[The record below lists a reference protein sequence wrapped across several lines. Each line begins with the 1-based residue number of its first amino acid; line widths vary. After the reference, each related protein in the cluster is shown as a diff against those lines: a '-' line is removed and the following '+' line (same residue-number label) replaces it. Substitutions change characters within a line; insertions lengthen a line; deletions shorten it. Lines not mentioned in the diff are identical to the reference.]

1 MTPSNF
7 IPRIYSLMAG
17 GDIKFNLRNLDFPYC
32 ATEALCRIEVLCG
45 KSGKQ
50 MDLQLDLISEFVFGE
65 IERRKKRNMTLAIQE
80 LQLIEVLSD
89 FFQSPGGMPAVRNA
103 IFLSLFPADSPRYK
117 ILGNLVSLS
126 IATQNKAILNATG
139 IWMQQL
145 GSTSPQSVGLARH
158 VLNDYFVL
166 TPKSIDKLMQL
177 PVLASHF
184 TANLLTAIGEV
195 YEDKDPPTELLRLI
209 GEWIDENP
217 GLLLTP
223 LMDNPALPTGGI
235 PMTPITP
242 IAGLFRWCI
251 LSPLRVNTIENAENS
266 EEQKK
271 LYSKIQQLLMDSV
284 LRLKNSRNNKHAIS
298 AQHFAATTRTLTTS
312 LQSQVNVS
320 STLHDLAMARLAQA
334 VSAAMSANCIY
345 GNKQELLA
353 LLQPLSYQHFLI
365 EWTLQT
371 YASKAT

>member
-1 MTPSNF
+1 
-7 IPRIYSLMAG
+7 MAG
-17 GDIKFNLRNLDFPYC
+17 NDIKQTLRKLDFPYC
-32 ATEALCRIEVLCG
+32 AREALCRIEILCG
-45 KSGKQ
+45 RPGKQ
-50 MDLQLDLISEFVFGE
+50 VDLQLDLISDFVFGE
-65 IERRKKRNMTLAIQE
+65 IERRKKRNMTIAMQE

-89 FFQSPGGMPAVRNA
+89 FFQSPGGSPAVRNA
-103 IFLSLFPADSPRYK
+103 VFLSLFPADSPRNK
-117 ILGNLVSLS
+117 VLGNLVSLA
-126 IATQNKAILNATG
+126 ITIQNKAVLNATG

-145 GSTSPQSVGLARH
+145 GSTSQQSVGLAKN

-166 TPKSIDKLMQL
+166 TPKSIDKLKQL
-177 PVLASHF
+177 PVLAPHF

-195 YEDKDPPTELLRLI
+195 YEDKDPPTKLLQLV

-217 GLLLTP
+217 SLLLTP

-251 LSPLRVNTIENAENS
+251 LCPLRLTAVESSEQ
-266 EEQKK
+266 EEQRK

-284 LRLKNSRNNKHAIS
+284 LRLKNSGNNKHAIS
-298 AQHFAATTRTLTTS
+298 AQHFAATARALTAS
-312 LQSQVNVS
+312 LQTPTNIS
-320 STLHDLAMARLAQA
+320 SNTRDLAMERLAQA
-334 VSAAMSANCIY
+334 VSAAMSTNCIY

-353 LLQPLSYQHFLI
+353 LLQPLSYEHFLI

-371 YASKAT
+371 YTSKAA

>member
-1 MTPSNF
+1 MSGSDVKQ
-7 IPRIYSLMAG
+7 I
-17 GDIKFNLRNLDFPYC
+17 LRKLDFPYC
-32 ATEALCRIEVLCG
+32 ARDALCRIGTSGTEVLCCRP
-45 KSGKQ
+45 GKQ
-50 MDLQLDLISEFVFGE
+50 VDLQMDLISEFVFGE
-65 IERRKKRNMTLAIQE
+65 VEKRKKRNMTTAIHE
-80 LQLIEVLSD
+80 LQLIDCMSD
-89 FFQSPGGMPAVRNA
+89 FFQSPGGTPAVRNA
-103 IFLSLFPADSPRYK
+103 LFLSLFPADSPRYK
-117 ILGNLVSLS
+117 ILGNLVSFA
-126 IATQNKAILNATG
+126 IATQNKAVLNAAG

-166 TPKSIDKLMQL
+166 TPRSIDKLKQL
-177 PVLASHF
+177 PVLAPHF

-195 YEDKDPPTELLRLI
+195 YEDKDPPTELLRSV

-217 GLLLTP
+217 SLLLTP

-251 LSPLRVNTIENAENS
+251 LSPLRNDTTESTES
-266 EEQKK
+266 REESRKF
-271 LYSKIQQLLMDSV
+271 YSKVQQLLMDSV
-284 LRLKNSRNNKHAIS
+284 LRLNNSDSNKHAIS
-298 AQHFAATTRTLTTS
+298 AQHLASTTRLLTAN
-312 LQSQVNVS
+312 LQNRPNVEKVS
-320 STLHDLAMARLAQA
+320 RDLAMERLAQA

-371 YASKAT
+371 YATKAA

>member
-1 MTPSNF
+1 
-7 IPRIYSLMAG
+7 MAG
-17 GDIKFNLRNLDFPYC
+17 NDIKQNLRKLDFPYC
-32 ATEALCRIEVLCG
+32 AREALCMIEVLWRPG
-45 KSGKQ
+45 NQIG
-50 MDLQLDLISEFVFGE
+50 LQLDLISEFVFGE
-65 IERRKKRNMTLAIQE
+65 IERRKKRNMTIAIQE

-89 FFQSPGGMPAVRNA
+89 FFQSPGGSAAVRNA
-103 IFLSLFPADSPRYK
+103 VFLSLFPADSPRNK
-117 ILGNLVSLS
+117 LLGNLVSFA
-126 IATQNKAILNATG
+126 IATQNKAVLNATG

-166 TPKSIDKLMQL
+166 TPKSIDKLKQL
-177 PVLASHF
+177 PILAPHF

-195 YEDKDPPTELLRLI
+195 YEDKDPPTELLRLV

-217 GLLLTP
+217 SLLLTP

-251 LSPLRVNTIENAENS
+251 LCPLRLKNTENCQ
-266 EEQKK
+266 EQKK

-284 LRLKNSRNNKHAIS
+284 LRLKNSGNNKHAIS
-298 AQHFAATTRTLTTS
+298 AQHFAATTRALSSNLGSHSTAS
-312 LQSQVNVS
+312 LPAR
-320 STLHDLAMARLAQA
+320 DLAMERLAQA
-334 VSAAMSANCIY
+334 ISAAMSANCIY

-353 LLQPLSYQHFLI
+353 LLQPLAYQHFLI

-371 YASKAT
+371 YGNKAS

>member
-1 MTPSNF
+1 
-7 IPRIYSLMAG
+7 MAG
-17 GDIKFNLRNLDFPYC
+17 NDIKQNLRKLDFPYC
-32 ATEALCRIEVLCG
+32 AREALCRIEILCG
-45 KSGKQ
+45 RPGKQ

-65 IERRKKRNMTLAIQE
+65 IERRKKRNLTMAIQE

-89 FFQSPGGMPAVRNA
+89 FFQSPGGSAAVRNA
-103 IFLSLFPADSPRYK
+103 VFLSLFPADSPRYK
-117 ILGNLVSLS
+117 ILGNLVSLA
-126 IATQNKAILNATG
+126 IATQNKAVLNATG

-166 TPKSIDKLMQL
+166 TPKSIDKLKQF
-177 PVLASHF
+177 PVLAPHF

-217 GLLLTP
+217 SLLLTP
-223 LMDNPALPTGGI
+223 LIDNPALPTGGI

-251 LSPLRVNTIENAENS
+251 LSPVRSIDIENTDYF
-266 EEQKK
+266 EERKK
-271 LYSKIQQLLMDSV
+271 LYSKIQHLLMDSV
-284 LRLKNSRNNKHAIS
+284 LRLKNNGNNKHAIS
-298 AQHFAATTRTLTTS
+298 AQHFAATIRTLTAT
-312 LQSQVNVS
+312 LQSQTNINS
-320 STLHDLAMARLAQA
+320 ISRDLTMERLGQA
-334 VSAAMSANCIY
+334 VSTAMCANCIY

-371 YASKAT
+371 YASKAA

>member
-1 MTPSNF
+1 MSGN
-7 IPRIYSLMAG
+7 
-17 GDIKFNLRNLDFPYC
+17 DIRQALRKLDFPYC
-32 ATEALCRIEVLCG
+32 AREALCRIEILCCRP
-45 KSGKQ
+45 GKQ
-50 MDLQLDLISEFVFGE
+50 VDLQMDLISEFVFGE
-65 IERRKKRNMTLAIQE
+65 IERRKKRNMSIAILE
-80 LQLIEVLSD
+80 LQLIEIISD
-89 FFQSPGGMPAVRNA
+89 FFQSPGGSPAVRNA
-103 IFLSLFPADSPRYK
+103 LFLSLFPADSFRYNV
-117 ILGNLVSLS
+117 LGNLVSLA
-126 IATQNKAILNATG
+126 IATQNKAVLNAAG

-145 GSTSPQSVGLARH
+145 GSTSSQSVGLAKH

-166 TPKSIDKLMQL
+166 TPKSIDKLKLL
-177 PVLASHF
+177 PALAPHF

-195 YEDKDPPTELLRLI
+195 YEDKDPPTELLRLV

-251 LSPLRVNTIENAENS
+251 LSPLRSNITDIES
-266 EEQKK
+266 QEELRKF
-271 LYSKIQQLLMDSV
+271 YSKVQQLLMDSV
-284 LRLKNSRNNKHAIS
+284 LRLNNSGSNKHAIS
-298 AQHFAATTRTLTTS
+298 AQHLAYTTRLLTTN
-312 LQSQVNVS
+312 LQNRPNIDTV
-320 STLHDLAMARLAQA
+320 LRDLAMERLAQA

-371 YASKAT
+371 YATKAA

>member
-1 MTPSNF
+1 
-7 IPRIYSLMAG
+7 MAG
-17 GDIKFNLRNLDFPYC
+17 NDIKQNLRKLDFPYC
-32 ATEALCRIEVLCG
+32 AREALCRIEILCG
-45 KSGKQ
+45 RPGKQ
-50 MDLQLDLISEFVFGE
+50 VDLQLDLISEFVFGE
-65 IERRKKRNMTLAIQE
+65 IERRKKRNLTIAIQE

-89 FFQSPGGMPAVRNA
+89 FFQSPGGSAAVRNA
-103 IFLSLFPADSPRYK
+103 VFLSLFPADSPRYK
-117 ILGNLVSLS
+117 ILGNLVSLV
-126 IATQNKAILNATG
+126 IATQNKAVLNATG

-145 GSTSPQSVGLARH
+145 GSTSSQSVSLARH

-166 TPKSIDKLMQL
+166 TPKSIDKLKHL
-177 PVLASHF
+177 PVLAPHF

-217 GLLLTP
+217 SLLLTP
-223 LMDNPALPTGGI
+223 LIDNPALPTGGI

-251 LSPLRVNTIENAENS
+251 LSPVRSIDIEDTDYS
-266 EEQKK
+266 EERKK
-271 LYSKIQQLLMDSV
+271 LYSKIQHLLMDSV
-284 LRLKNSRNNKHAIS
+284 LRLKNNGNNKHAIS
-298 AQHFAATTRTLTTS
+298 AQHFAATTRTLTAT
-312 LQSQVNVS
+312 LQSQTNINS
-320 STLHDLAMARLAQA
+320 ILRDLSMERLAQA

-353 LLQPLSYQHFLI
+353 LLQPLSYLHFLI

-371 YASKAT
+371 YASKAA

>member
-1 MTPSNF
+1 
-7 IPRIYSLMAG
+7 MAG
-17 GDIKFNLRNLDFPYC
+17 NDIKLNLRKLDFPYC
-32 ATEALCRIEVLCG
+32 AREALCRIEILCG
-45 KSGKQ
+45 RPGKQ

-65 IERRKKRNMTLAIQE
+65 IERRKKRNSTIAIQE

-89 FFQSPGGMPAVRNA
+89 FFQSPGGSAAVRNA
-103 IFLSLFPADSPRYK
+103 VFLSLFPADSPRNK
-117 ILGNLVSLS
+117 ILGNLVSLA
-126 IATQNKAILNATG
+126 IATQNKAVLNATG

-145 GSTSPQSVGLARH
+145 GSTSSQSVGLARH

-166 TPKSIDKLMQL
+166 TPKSIDKLKQL
-177 PVLASHF
+177 PVLAPHF

-195 YEDKDPPTELLRLI
+195 YEEKDPPTELLRLV

-217 GLLLTP
+217 SLLLTP

-251 LSPLRVNTIENAENS
+251 LCPLRLKNTENCQ
-266 EEQKK
+266 EQKK

-284 LRLKNSRNNKHAIS
+284 LKLKNSGNNKHAIS
-298 AQHFAATTRTLTTS
+298 AQHFAATTRALSSNLGSHSTASITS
-312 LQSQVNVS
+312 R
-320 STLHDLAMARLAQA
+320 DLAMERLAQA
-334 VSAAMSANCIY
+334 ISAAMSANCIY

-353 LLQPLSYQHFLI
+353 LLQPLAYQHFLI

-371 YASKAT
+371 YANKAS

>member
-1 MTPSNF
+1 
-7 IPRIYSLMAG
+7 MAAN
-17 GDIKFNLRNLDFPYC
+17 DIKQTLRKLDFPYC
-32 ATEALCRIEVLCG
+32 AKEALARIEILCTRP
-45 KSGKQ
+45 GKQ
-50 MDLQLDLISEFVFGE
+50 MDLQGDLMTEFIFGE
-65 IERRKKRNMTLAIQE
+65 IERRKKRNMTVAMQE

-89 FFQSPGGMPAVRNA
+89 FFQSPGGSPAVRNA
-103 IFLSLFPADSPRYK
+103 VFLSLFPAESPRYK
-117 ILGNLVSLS
+117 ILGNLVSLA

-145 GSTSPQSVGLARH
+145 GSTSSQSVGLARH

-166 TPKSIDKLMQL
+166 TPKSIDKLKQL

-195 YEDKDPPTELLRLI
+195 YEDKDPPTELLKLI

-217 GLLLTP
+217 SLLLTP
-223 LMDNPALPTGGI
+223 LMDNPALPSGGI

-251 LSPLRVNTIENAENS
+251 LSPLRFDITVNG
-266 EEQKK
+266 EQEDRKK
-271 LYSKIQQLLMDSV
+271 SYSKIQQLLMDSV
-284 LRLKNSRNNKHAIS
+284 LRLKSGGTNKHAIS
-298 AQHFAATTRTLTTS
+298 AQHLAATVRVLTTT
-312 LQSQVNVS
+312 LQTCTNINSA
-320 STLHDLAMARLAQA
+320 LRDLAMERLAQA

-371 YASKAT
+371 YTSKTA

>member
-1 MTPSNF
+1 MT
-7 IPRIYSLMAG
+7 I
-17 GDIKFNLRNLDFPYC
+17 
-32 ATEALCRIEVLCG
+32 
-45 KSGKQ
+45 
-50 MDLQLDLISEFVFGE
+50 
-65 IERRKKRNMTLAIQE
+65 AIQE

-89 FFQSPGGMPAVRNA
+89 FFQSPGGSAAVRNA
-103 IFLSLFPADSPRYK
+103 VFLSLFPADSPRYK
-117 ILGNLVSLS
+117 VLGNLVSLA
-126 IATQNKAILNATG
+126 IATQNKAVLNATG

-145 GSTSPQSVGLARH
+145 GSTSLQSVGLARH

-166 TPKSIDKLMQL
+166 TPKSIDKLKQL
-177 PVLASHF
+177 PVLAPHF

-195 YEDKDPPTELLRLI
+195 YEDKDPPTELLRLV

-217 GLLLTP
+217 SLLLTP

-251 LSPLRVNTIENAENS
+251 LCPLRLSFTKNAENC
-266 EEQKK
+266 EEQRK

-284 LRLKNSRNNKHAIS
+284 LRLKNSGNNKHAIS
-298 AQHFAATTRTLTTS
+298 AQHFAATIRTLS
-312 LQSQVNVS
+312 SNLQSQTNPNS
-320 STLHDLAMARLAQA
+320 SLRDLAMERLAQA
-334 VSAAMSANCIY
+334 ISAAMSANCIY

-371 YASKAT
+371 YASKAA

>member
-1 MTPSNF
+1 
-7 IPRIYSLMAG
+7 
-17 GDIKFNLRNLDFPYC
+17 
-32 ATEALCRIEVLCG
+32 
-45 KSGKQ
+45 

-65 IERRKKRNMTLAIQE
+65 IERRRKRNMTVAIQE

-89 FFQSPGGMPAVRNA
+89 FFQNPGGIPAVQNA
-103 IFLSLFPADSPRYK
+103 VFLSLFPADSPRYK
-117 ILGNLVSLS
+117 ILGNLVSLA
-126 IATQNKAILNATG
+126 IAIQNKAVLNATG

-145 GSTSPQSVGLARH
+145 GSASPQSIGLAKN

-166 TPKSIDKLMQL
+166 TPKSIDKLKQL
-177 PVLASHF
+177 PVLAPHF

-195 YEDKDPPTELLRLI
+195 YEDKDPPTELLRLV

-217 GLLLTP
+217 SLLLTP

-242 IAGLFRWCI
+242 IAGLFRWCV
-251 LSPLRVNTIENAENS
+251 LCPLRLSVTENTEQC

-284 LRLKNSRNNKHAIS
+284 LRLKTSGNNKHAIS
-298 AQHFAATTRTLTTS
+298 AQHFAATARALTAN
-312 LQSQVNVS
+312 LQSHTNVS
-320 STLHDLAMARLAQA
+320 STPRDLAMERLAQA

-345 GNKQELLA
+345 GNKQELLT
-353 LLQPLSYQHFLI
+353 LLQPLSYEHFLI

-371 YASKAT
+371 YASKAA

>member
-1 MTPSNF
+1 
-7 IPRIYSLMAG
+7 MAG
-17 GDIKFNLRNLDFPYC
+17 NDIKQSLRKVDFPYC
-32 ATEALCRIEVLCG
+32 AREALCRIEILC
-45 KSGKQ
+45 SRPGKQ
-50 MDLQLDLISEFVFGE
+50 VDLQMDLISEFVFGE
-65 IERRKKRNMTLAIQE
+65 IERRKKRNMTMAIQE

-89 FFQSPGGMPAVRNA
+89 FFQSPGGAPAVRNA
-103 IFLSLFPADSPRYK
+103 VFLSLFPADSSRYK
-117 ILGNLVSLS
+117 VLGNLVSLA
-126 IATQNKAILNATG
+126 IATQNKAVLNATG

-166 TPKSIDKLMQL
+166 TPKSIDKLKQL
-177 PVLASHF
+177 PVLAPHF

-195 YEDKDPPTELLRLI
+195 YEDKDPPTELLRLV
-209 GEWIDENP
+209 GEWINENP
-217 GLLLTP
+217 SLLLTS

-251 LSPLRVNTIENAENS
+251 LSPLRADDNENLEPQD
-266 EEQKK
+266 EQKK

-284 LRLKNSRNNKHAIS
+284 LRLKNSGNNKHAIS
-298 AQHFAATTRTLTTS
+298 AQHLAATTRTLTTN
-312 LQSQVNVS
+312 LQNRTNINSAVR
-320 STLHDLAMARLAQA
+320 DLAMERLAQA

-371 YASKAT
+371 YASKAA